1 MIDGMFVFNAV
12 AHAYNMRDDNIPNS
26 HYANRLRDGLVHLH
40 MRQGPFAMDGAGQC
54 TDWPIEVLAKTLFLE
69 SDCDMAA
76 THTLR
81 LDSWFH
87 DGLCRREKTVEA
99 VRRWPQRFVGY
110 VGVDPTRGLEACLD
124 DLDEQLDEMP
134 TAVGLKLYPSQ
145 VNPHRSWRM
154 DDESLAFPLFERARK
169 RGIRTVAVHKAAPF
183 GPVPIAPF
191 KVDDIDLAADA
202 FPDLA
207 FEIIHAGLAF
217 TEETALLLALF
228 PNVYAN
234 LEVTSLLVNTN
245 PAQFENVMGMFLRQ
259 GGSEK
264 IIFSDGTMVVHSQ
277 PVLESFRNYRLSE
290 EALYRFNI
298 PQITDEDIAR
308 ILGTNYA
315 KILGVDIDEAKAAI
329 ADDEFSRE
337 RARTGIQAP
346 FSNWRAHLEAEKKLE
361 VA

>member
-1 MIDGMFVFNAV
+1 MIGNKFVFNAV
-12 AHAYNMRDDNIPNS
+12 AHAYNMSDANVPNS
-26 HYANRLRDGLVHLH
+26 HYADRLRDGLVHLH
-40 MRQGPFAMDGAGQC
+40 MRQGGFAMNAAGQC

-110 VGVDPTRGLEACLD
+110 VGVDPTLGLETCLD

-134 TAVGLKLYPSQ
+134 EAVGLKLYPSQ
-145 VNPHRSWRM
+145 VNPHRAWRM

-169 RGIRTVAVHKAAPF
+169 RGVRTIAVHKAAPF

-234 LEVTSLLVNTN
+234 FEVTSALINSN
-245 PAQFENVMGMFLRQ
+245 PLQFETVLGTFMRQ

-264 IIFSDGTMVVHSQ
+264 IIYSDGTMVLHSQ
-277 PVLESFRNYRLSE
+277 PIIEKFQNYRFSE
-290 EALYRFNI
+290 EALKKFNI
-298 PQITDEDIAR
+298 PQLTDQDIAN
-308 ILGTNYA
+308 ILGLNYA
-315 KILGVDIDEAKAAI
+315 KIIGVDVEKAKAAI

-337 RARTGIQAP
+337 RARTGIQPP
-346 FSNWRAHLEAEKKLE
+346 FSNWRTHLEQTAREI
-361 VA
+361 A